1 MYKQANENIIKIL
14 GIDSLSLDKQ
24 KEAMEKLGAI
34 VYQETM
40 LRVLEILS
48 EEDKNE
54 FEKVIAQN
62 PDPENLFSFLSEKV
76 PNLDEIISEEAEKLR
91 AESAEIIDEI
101 GK

>member
-1 MYKQANENIIKIL
+1 MYKESNANIIKIL
-14 GIDSLSLDKQ
+14 GIDKLSEEKQ

-40 LRVLEILS
+40 LRALEVLS
-48 EEDKNE
+48 EEDKDE

-76 PNLDEIISEEAEKLR
+76 PNLDEIISEEATKLR
-91 AESAEIIDEI
+91 TESAEILSEI